1 MLKNVSQAAARGLL
15 ALTFIVT
22 GLSKV
27 FAFSQTA
34 GWMAGAGFPLP
45 SLFLVGAIVF
55 ELGGGLML
63 MAGWNARWAA
73 LGLFAFLIPTTL
85 IFHVANLGD
94 PAQTQMQMIQVLK
107 NIAILGGLLKFYTD
121 GAGAFALDNR
131 AGKRTAA
138 ADLSLAA

>member
-1 MLKNVSQAAARGLL
+1 MLKSVSQAAARGLL

-34 GWMAGAGFPLP
+34 GWMAAAGFPLP
-45 SLFLVGAIVF
+45 QFFLAGAIVF

-63 MAGWNARWAA
+63 LFGWNARWAA

-94 PAQTQMQMIQVLK
+94 PAQAQMQTIQVLK
-107 NIAILGGLLKFYTD
+107 NIAILGGLLKFYAD
-121 GAGAFALDNR
+121 GAGSYSLDNKTE
-131 AGKRTAA
+131 KRVEPST
-138 ADLSLAA
+138 LHLAA